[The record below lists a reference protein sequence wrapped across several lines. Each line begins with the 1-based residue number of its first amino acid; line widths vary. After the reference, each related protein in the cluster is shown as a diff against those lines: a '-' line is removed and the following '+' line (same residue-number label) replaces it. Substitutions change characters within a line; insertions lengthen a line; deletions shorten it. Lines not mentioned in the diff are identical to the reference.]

1 MRHVLLPLFA
11 AAALLAQAPAAK
23 VAPASKAAPK
33 AEAKAETKAA
43 AEVKVGTGVEKMELQ
58 GEAAA
63 FKVAANT
70 KLYAWTK
77 VSGAADSTITVVFS
91 KGDRTSKQELKVP
104 RSPYR
109 TNAYRTFRAGDE
121 GSWTVKVLAA
131 DGAEMGLATF
141 TVEIQ

>member
-1 MRHVLLPLFA
+1 MRRAFLLPLLSC
-11 AAALLAQAPAAK
+11 ALLIAQGP
-23 VAPASKAAPK
+23 APK

-43 AEVKVGTGVEKMELQ
+43 AEVKVGTAVEKLEIV

-70 KLYAWTK
+70 KIYAWTK
-77 VSGAADSTITVVFS
+77 VTGASDSTITVAFT
-91 KGDRTSKQELKVP
+91 KGDRTSNQELKVP

-109 TNAYRTFRAGDE
+109 TNAYRTFRVGDE

-131 DGAEMGLATF
+131 DGAELGSATF
-141 TVEIQ
+141 SVELQ